1 MFFGGLI
8 GVIMG
13 FVVALS
19 RGRKAAFPF
28 GPALCAGAYIVVLMS
43 NRLIA

>member
-1 MFFGGLI
+1 LI

-19 RGRKAAFPF
+19 RGRKAASPQE
-28 GPALCAGAYIVVLMS
+28 AGIGTAS
-43 NRLIA
+43 T